1 MINMATWTDS
11 TGVSIFCRRERMELV
26 TGCGRLVVVGVGGE
40 DCSGSHLSEGVWLP
54 GDNCRRWVV

>member
-1 MINMATWTDS
+1 MINMATWTGS

-40 DCSGSHLSEGVWLP
+40 D
-54 GDNCRRWVV
+54 